1 MYKID
6 SKWQIKDCKYIH
18 IFASFVNAHLPM
30 KKGTQRY
37 SIF

>member
-6 SKWQIKDCKYIH
+6 SKRQIIDCKYIH

-30 KKGTQRY
+30 KKGTQRFF
-37 SIF
+37 IF